1 MDLTEALKVALAD
14 TYVFAVKTQN
24 FHWNVTGQSFSE
36 YHKFFGELYEE
47 TSAAVDVIA
56 EGIRTLDAFAPG
68 SMIRF
73 LELTTISEEMNIP
86 DDLVMVSKLAND
98 NERVLASLNRAY
110 ALAERDRKFGIS
122 NFIQD
127 RITTHEKHG
136 WMLRSFIKVRK

>member
-14 TYVFAVKTQN
+14 TYVFAIKAQN
-24 FHWNVTGQSFSE
+24 FHWNVRSTSFSE
-36 YHKFFGELYEE
+36 YHKFFDEIYNEV
-47 TSAAVDVIA
+47 SDAADGIA

-73 LELTTISEEMNIP
+73 LELTSIQEEKNIP
-86 DDLVMVSKLAND
+86 DALMMITKLAND

-127 RITTHEKHG
+127 RITAHEKHG
-136 WMLRSFIKVRK
+136 WMLRSFLKA

>member
-14 TYVFAVKTQN
+14 TYVFAIKAQN
-24 FHWNVTGQSFSE
+24 FHWNVRSTSFSE
-36 YHKFFGELYEE
+36 YHKFFDEIYNEV
-47 TSAAVDVIA
+47 SDAADGIA
-56 EGIRTLDAFAPG
+56 ESIRTLDAFAPG

-73 LELTTISEEMNIP
+73 LELTTIQEEKNVPEALMMIT
-86 DDLVMVSKLAND
+86 KLAND

-127 RITTHEKHG
+127 RITAHEKWG
-136 WMLRSFIKVRK
+136 WMLRSFIKV